1 VTHYDKYDRLLRYVW
16 VEGTDGWLLV
26 NAELVAQGLA
36 EVRAYEPDT
45 KHDRYLR
52 QVEEEARRE
61 GAGMHGAEVPVADDR
76 GMLDQ
81 IFDFLFDGG

>member
-1 VTHYDKYDRLLRYVW
+1 LLRYVW
-16 VEGTDGWLLV
+16 VESADGWLLV

-45 KHDRYLR
+45 RHDRYLR
-52 QVEEEARRE
+52 QVEDEARRK
-61 GAGMHGAEVPVADDR
+61 GIGMHGAEAPVADDR

-81 IFDFLFDGG
+81 ILDLIFGGG